1 MLIRARAQK
10 WNSEENRLREVERK
24 VLAELM
30 KNSRLSDR
38 ELAKV
43 VGRSQP
49 TVSRVRRKLEKEG
62 YIKEYTVIPDF
73 KRIGFEILAVTFAR
87 FKRSPNTEQLTE
99 IRRAARRIEKVMTHT
114 AIVVTSGIG
123 LGYDRMVI
131 SLHENTAHIQSS
143 RDL

>member
-1 MLIRARAQK
+1 VAQK

>member
-1 MLIRARAQK
+1 MAQK

>member
-1 MLIRARAQK
+1 VTQK